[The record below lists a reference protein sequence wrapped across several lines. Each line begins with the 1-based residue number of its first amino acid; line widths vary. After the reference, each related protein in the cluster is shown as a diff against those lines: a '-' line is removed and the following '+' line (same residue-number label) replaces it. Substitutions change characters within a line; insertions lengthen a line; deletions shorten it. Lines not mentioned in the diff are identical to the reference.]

1 MVKAEAKLVAE
12 HGWSVGEAVQ
22 WITMEEVAGLKVGEV
37 DKVVE
42 LLLQRKN
49 AKEETKGVQKL
60 REFRVVA
67 DKSCADCVEAL
78 IGSNLLHGDLRCA
91 LTFMSRVGLDLSSE
105 TSTKSLFDRNVNL
118 SDVVPF
124 TP

>member
-1 MVKAEAKLVAE
+1 MKAEAKLVAE

-49 AKEETKGVQKL
+49 A
-60 REFRVVA
+60 
-67 DKSCADCVEAL
+67 
-78 IGSNLLHGDLRCA
+78 
-91 LTFMSRVGLDLSSE
+91 
-105 TSTKSLFDRNVNL
+105 
-118 SDVVPF
+118 
-124 TP
+124 

>member
-1 MVKAEAKLVAE
+1 MKGKSEVSNILVQVSNKNLRKIAEKLGLPSGAIRSTKADVDCWLPSGYSAPGEQTLVKAEAKLVAE

-49 AKEETKGVQKL
+49 A
-60 REFRVVA
+60 
-67 DKSCADCVEAL
+67 
-78 IGSNLLHGDLRCA
+78 
-91 LTFMSRVGLDLSSE
+91 
-105 TSTKSLFDRNVNL
+105 
-118 SDVVPF
+118 
-124 TP
+124 

>member
-1 MVKAEAKLVAE
+1 MSNKNLRKIAEKLGLPSGAIRSTKADVDCWLPSGYSAPGEQTLVKAEAKLVSE

-60 REFRVVA
+60 REFRVMA
-67 DKSCADCVEAL
+67 DKSFAGCVEAL
-78 IGSNLLHGDLRCA
+78 IH
-91 LTFMSRVGLDLSSE
+91 
-105 TSTKSLFDRNVNL
+105 
-118 SDVVPF
+118 
-124 TP
+124 